1 MRLTVRGTSYDVRLT
16 VRGTSVSVSVD
27 GETVLEG
34 TNPAQNPSGKIG
46 FYTQG
51 FAHLDVDDVTI
62 SLPRA
67 S

>member
-1 MRLTVRGTSYDVRLT
+1 MRLT

-51 FAHLDVDDVTI
+51 FADLDFDDVTI